1 MDIKV
6 NGKDVPVVKAK
17 AGTTLLNLKTG
28 VKYKNEEEWKA
39 LGIDPKQIRRNVKIT
54 VPSLDLFAKTKQIEH
69 SAKLW
74 QYFGQIMAIIQL
86 IYGHNLAKLWP

>member
-1 MDIKV
+1 MDMKV

-17 AGTTLLNLKTG
+17 AVTTITHLKTG

-54 VPSLDLFAKTKQIEH
+54 VPSLDLFAKTK
-69 SAKLW
+69 
-74 QYFGQIMAIIQL
+74 
-86 IYGHNLAKLWP
+86 

>member
-17 AGTTLLNLKTG
+17 AVTTITHLKTG
-28 VKYKNEEEWKA
+28 VKYKDEEEWKA

-54 VPSLDLFAKTKQIEH
+54 VPSLDLFAKTK
-69 SAKLW
+69 
-74 QYFGQIMAIIQL
+74 
-86 IYGHNLAKLWP
+86 

>member
-6 NGKDVPVVKAK
+6 NGKDVPVVNAK
-17 AGTTLLNLKTG
+17 AVTTLLNLKTG

-54 VPSLDLFAKTKQIEH
+54 VPSLDLFAKTK
-69 SAKLW
+69 
-74 QYFGQIMAIIQL
+74 
-86 IYGHNLAKLWP
+86 

>member
-17 AGTTLLNLKTG
+17 AITTIIHLKTG

-54 VPSLDLFAKTKQIEH
+54 VPSLDLFAKTK
-69 SAKLW
+69 
-74 QYFGQIMAIIQL
+74 
-86 IYGHNLAKLWP
+86 

>member
-17 AGTTLLNLKTG
+17 AVTTITHLKTG

-54 VPSLDLFAKTKQIEH
+54 VPSLDLFAKTK
-69 SAKLW
+69 
-74 QYFGQIMAIIQL
+74 
-86 IYGHNLAKLWP
+86 

>member
-17 AGTTLLNLKTG
+17 AVTTLSNLKTG

-54 VPSLDLFAKTKQIEH
+54 VPSLDLFAKTK
-69 SAKLW
+69 
-74 QYFGQIMAIIQL
+74 
-86 IYGHNLAKLWP
+86 

>member
-17 AGTTLLNLKTG
+17 AVTTLSNLKTG
-28 VKYKNEEEWKA
+28 VKYKDEEEWKA

-54 VPSLDLFAKTKQIEH
+54 VPSLDLFAKTK
-69 SAKLW
+69 
-74 QYFGQIMAIIQL
+74 
-86 IYGHNLAKLWP
+86 

>member
-17 AGTTLLNLKTG
+17 AVTTLSNLKTG
-28 VKYKNEEEWKA
+28 VKYKDEEEWKA

-54 VPSLDLFAKTKQIEH
+54 VPSLDLFAKTKQIGH
-69 SAKLW
+69 SRI
-74 QYFGQIMAIIQL
+74 IMATNGILDIQETTEDFRD
-86 IYGHNLAKLWP
+86 PDM

>member
-6 NGKDVPVVKAK
+6 NGKDVPAVKAK
-17 AGTTLLNLKTG
+17 AVTTLSNLKTG

-54 VPSLDLFAKTKQIEH
+54 VPSLDLFAKTK
-69 SAKLW
+69 
-74 QYFGQIMAIIQL
+74 
-86 IYGHNLAKLWP
+86 

>member
-6 NGKDVPVVKAK
+6 NGKNVPVLDAK
-17 AGTTLLNLKTG
+17 AVTTITHLKTG

-54 VPSLDLFAKTKQIEH
+54 VPSLDLFAKTK
-69 SAKLW
+69 
-74 QYFGQIMAIIQL
+74 
-86 IYGHNLAKLWP
+86 

>member
-17 AGTTLLNLKTG
+17 AVTTITHLKTG

-39 LGIDPKQIRRNVKIT
+39 LGIDPKQIRQDVKIT
-54 VPSLDLFAKTKQIEH
+54 VPSLDLFAKTK
-69 SAKLW
+69 
-74 QYFGQIMAIIQL
+74 
-86 IYGHNLAKLWP
+86 

>member
-17 AGTTLLNLKTG
+17 AVTTLLNLKTG
-28 VKYKNEEEWKA
+28 VKYKDEEEWQA

-54 VPSLDLFAKTKQIEH
+54 VPSLDLFAKTK
-69 SAKLW
+69 
-74 QYFGQIMAIIQL
+74 
-86 IYGHNLAKLWP
+86 

>member
-17 AGTTLLNLKTG
+17 AVTTLLNLKTG

-54 VPSLDLFAKTKQIEH
+54 VPSLDLFAKTK
-69 SAKLW
+69 
-74 QYFGQIMAIIQL
+74 
-86 IYGHNLAKLWP
+86 

>member
-17 AGTTLLNLKTG
+17 AVTTITHLKTG

-39 LGIDPKQIRRNVKIT
+39 LGMDPKQIRRNVKIT
-54 VPSLDLFAKTKQIEH
+54 VPSLDLFAKTK
-69 SAKLW
+69 
-74 QYFGQIMAIIQL
+74 
-86 IYGHNLAKLWP
+86 